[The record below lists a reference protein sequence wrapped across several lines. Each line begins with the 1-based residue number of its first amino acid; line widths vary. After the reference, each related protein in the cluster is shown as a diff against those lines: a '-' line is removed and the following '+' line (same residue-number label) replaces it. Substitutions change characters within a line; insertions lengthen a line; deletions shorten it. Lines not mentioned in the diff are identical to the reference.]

1 MLQSFSLIFGL
12 VAILS
17 LINYK
22 WLKLP
27 YTIGVMLLSLL
38 TVGILYLLKPTFP
51 DLFQQVCNVVLD
63 ANFEYLLFDG
73 LLGFLLFA
81 GALHINIRELANER
95 QAVFLFASFGV
106 ILSTL
111 LIGGGI
117 KLFALLIGLEMPFI
131 YCLLFGALIS
141 PTDPIA
147 VLAILKDAKVNKSL
161 QLKIEGESLFNDGVG
176 VVVFSGLLL
185 LLPVAGE
192 HNSEGGIASEIGLL
206 FLEEAIGG
214 LAYGAILGFI
224 GYRLIKTVFDSP
236 QLAVLISLS
245 IVMTGTA
252 IASLIHVSAPLAMVV
267 CGLVIGNKLDINH
280 EKGSATKHLLNEVWE
295 VVDIVLN
302 GILFVMIGLM
312 LHLITFDWS
321 FILMGV
327 VAIGIV
333 LLARFLS
340 VYTAYSLIKH
350 TEDNPKDTIKILTWG
365 GLRGGIS
372 IALALSLGTT
382 AIGDGIILM
391 TYIVVLFSIIVQGL
405 SLGKFVSYLKS

>member
-38 TVGILYLLKPTFP
+38 TVGILYLIKPIFP
-51 DLFQQVCNVVLD
+51 DLFQQFCNVVVATD
-63 ANFEYLLFDG
+63 FEYLLFDG

-81 GALHINIRELANER
+81 GALHINIRDLTNER
-95 QAVFLFASFGV
+95 RAVFLFASLGV
-106 ILSTL
+106 LLSTI

-117 KLFALLIGLEMPFI
+117 KLLAMLIGLEMPFI

-147 VLAILKDAKVNKSL
+147 VLAILKDTKVSKSL
-161 QLKIEGESLFNDGVG
+161 KLKIEGESLFNDGVG

-185 LLPVAGE
+185 LLPMAGA
-192 HNSEGGIASEIGLL
+192 HSGEGDIASEIGLL

-214 LAYGAILGFI
+214 LIYGGLLGYV
-224 GYRLIKTVFDSP
+224 GYRLIKTVFDNP
-236 QLAVLISLS
+236 QLAVLISLA

-252 IASLIHVSAPLAMVV
+252 VASLIHVSAPLAMVV
-267 CGLVIGNKLDINH
+267 CGLVVGNNLDVNH
-280 EKGSATKHLLNEVWE
+280 EMGSATKHLLNEIWE
-295 VVDIVLN
+295 VLDHVLN
-302 GILFVMIGLM
+302 GMLFVLIGLM

-321 FILMGV
+321 FFTMGIL
-327 VAIGIV
+327 AIGVV
-333 LLARFLS
+333 LLARYLS
-340 VYTAYSLIKH
+340 VYATYSLIKH
-350 TEDNPKDTIKILTWG
+350 KEDKPKDTVKILTWG

-372 IALALSLGTT
+372 IALALSLGTS

-405 SLGKFVSYLKS
+405 SIGKLVNYLKS